1 MDVGDWL
8 TNNESIMERNPYL
21 SLISKIYEIKDDNFV
36 EDLLI
41 DQENNLFTNLENKII
56 DKLKSE
62 NILSKDSI
70 YLAAIQSNC
79 PLEKIT
85 KLISWYDFE
94 KLTGKILDQA
104 GWEVKINFRY
114 FGEGGQNQNRHR
126 YEVDVIAWKKPFVLL
141 IDNKR
146 HAKTSKSYLSDAVH
160 KQQSRAY
167 ELFEIIPIIHD
178 MKEIGWSKKWDKAI
192 LLPLIVTWREHGLID
207 IKNTPII
214 PSSSLFDLLTNLRLY
229 FDERSW
235 FHLIWEKI

>member
-1 MDVGDWL
+1 MDVRDWL
-8 TNNESIMERNPYL
+8 TNNDSNLDRNPYL
-21 SLISKIYEIKDDNFV
+21 SLISKISEIKDDDFV
-36 EDLLI
+36 EDLL
-41 DQENNLFTNLENKII
+41 NNQLNNRFTNSENKII
-56 DKLKSE
+56 EKLKLE

-104 GWEVKINFRY
+104 GWDMKTNFRY
-114 FGEGGQNQNRHR
+114 FGEGGQNQDRHR

-146 HAKTSKSYLSDAVH
+146 HAKTSKSYLTDAVQ
-160 KQQSRAY
+160 KQQSRVY
-167 ELFEIIPIIHD
+167 ELFEMIPIIHD
-178 MKEIGWSKKWDKAI
+178 MREIEWSKKWEKSI
-192 LLPLIVTWREHGLID
+192 LLPLIVTWKEHGLID
-207 IKNTPII
+207 INSTPII